1 MSTLILSH
9 NDCCNHIEPVGH
21 PEQVKRITKVLDILK
36 TSKFNDLT
44 WRDAPLATR
53 EQIELCHSTDY
64 VKSIEEII
72 IDGRIAQ
79 IDADTYFGE
88 GSLAAAKRAVGANI
102 LAVDSVMSGEF
113 NNAFAAIRPPGHHAE
128 TSKAMG
134 FCIFGNVAIAA
145 KYALKNYGLER
156 VAVVDFDVHHG
167 NGTQDLLWH
176 EPKTLFCSMHQSP
189 LWPGSGTVDETGAFD
204 NVLNIPIASN
214 TAGDGVRSSF
224 NEIIIPKLEEFKP
237 ELLIISAGFDAHIS
251 DPLANLELVEEDY
264 EWITHKLC
272 DIVDKHCNGRLVSSL
287 EGGYNLE
294 ALAASVA
301 VHVKVLMERSK

>member
-9 NDCCNHIEPVGH
+9 NDCFNHIEPVGH
-21 PEQVKRITKVLDILK
+21 PEQVKRITKVLDVLK
-36 TSKFNDLT
+36 TSKFRNLI

-79 IDADTYFGE
+79 IDADTYFGQ

-189 LWPGSGTVDETGAFD
+189 LWPGSGKVDETGAFD

>member
-9 NDCCNHIEPVGH
+9 NDCFNHIEPVGH
-21 PEQVKRITKVLDILK
+21 PEQVKRISKVLDVLK
-36 TSKFNDLT
+36 TSRFRNLT
-44 WRDAPLATR
+44 WRDAPVATS

-72 IDGRIAQ
+72 IDGSITQ

-189 LWPGSGTVDETGAFD
+189 LWPGSGKVDETGAFN

-224 NEIIIPKLEEFKP
+224 NEIIIPKLEDFKP

-264 EWITHKLC
+264 EWITHRLC

-301 VHVKVLMERSK
+301 AHVKVLMERSK

>member
-9 NDCCNHIEPVGH
+9 NDCFNHIEPVGH

-72 IDGRIAQ
+72 IDGSIAQ
-79 IDADTYFGE
+79 IDADTYFGQ

-134 FCIFGNVAIAA
+134 FCFFGNVAIAA

-189 LWPGSGTVDETGAFD
+189 LWPGSGKVDETGAFD

-272 DIVDKHCNGRLVSSL
+272 DVVDKHCNGRLVSSL

>member
-9 NDCCNHIEPVGH
+9 NDCFNHIEPVGH
-21 PEQVKRITKVLDILK
+21 PEQVKRIKKVLDVLK
-36 TSKFNDLT
+36 TSKFSDLT

-72 IDGRIAQ
+72 IDGSIAQ
-79 IDADTYFGE
+79 IDADTYFGQ

-189 LWPGSGTVDETGAFD
+189 LWPGSGKVDETGAFD

-301 VHVKVLMERSK
+301 VHVKVMMERSK

>member
-9 NDCCNHIEPVGH
+9 DDCFNHIEPVGH
-21 PEQVKRITKVLDILK
+21 PEQVKRLTKVLDELK
-36 TSKFNDLT
+36 TSKFRDLI

-53 EQIELCHSTDY
+53 EQIELCHAADY
-64 VKSIEEII
+64 VKSIDDMII
-72 IDGRIAQ
+72 EGSITH
-79 IDADTYFGE
+79 IDADTYFGK

-113 NNAFAAIRPPGHHAE
+113 NNVFAAIRPPGHHAE

-145 KYALKNYGLER
+145 KYALKNHGLER

-167 NGTQDLLWH
+167 NGTQDLLWN
-176 EPKTLFCSMHQSP
+176 EPRTLFCSMHQSP
-189 LWPGSGTVDETGAFD
+189 LWPGSGKVYETGAFD

-214 TAGDGVRSSF
+214 TSGDGVRSSF
-224 NEIIIPKLEEFKP
+224 KEIILPKLEEFKP

-287 EGGYNLE
+287 EGGYNLK

>member
-9 NDCCNHIEPVGH
+9 NDCFNHIEPVGH

-53 EQIELCHSTDY
+53 EQIELCHSADY

-72 IDGRIAQ
+72 IDGSIAQ
-79 IDADTYFGE
+79 IDADTYFGQ

-272 DIVDKHCNGRLVSSL
+272 DIVDKHCKGRLVSSL

>member
-9 NDCCNHIEPVGH
+9 NDCSNHIEPIGH
-21 PEQVKRITKVLDILK
+21 PEQVKRITRVLGELK
-36 TSKFNDLT
+36 TSNFKDLI

-53 EQIELCHSTDY
+53 EQIELCHSAEY
-64 VKSIEEII
+64 VKSIESMKIE
-72 IDGRIAQ
+72 GNVTH
-79 IDADTYFGE
+79 IDADTYFGK
-88 GSLAAAKRAVGANI
+88 GSLAAAQRAVGANI

-113 NNAFAAIRPPGHHAE
+113 NNVFAAIRPPGHHAE
-128 TSKAMG
+128 TSQAMG

-145 KYALKNYGLER
+145 KHALEYHGLER
-156 VAVVDFDVHHG
+156 VAIVDFDVHHG
-167 NGTQDLLWH
+167 NGTQDLLWN
-176 EPKTLFCSMHQSP
+176 EPRSLFCSMHQSP
-189 LWPGSGTVDETGAFD
+189 LWPGSGKVDETGTFD
-204 NVLNIPIASN
+204 NILNIPIVAN
-214 TAGDGVRSSF
+214 TAGAGVRLSF
-224 NEIIIPKLEEFKP
+224 KETILPRLEEFKP

-301 VHVKVLMERSK
+301 VHVKVLMERSR

>member
-9 NDCCNHIEPVGH
+9 NDCFNHIEPVGH

-53 EQIELCHSTDY
+53 EQIELCHSADY

-72 IDGRIAQ
+72 IDGSIAQ
-79 IDADTYFGE
+79 IDADTYFGQ

-272 DIVDKHCNGRLVSSL
+272 DVVDKHCNGRLVSSL

-301 VHVKVLMERSK
+301 VHVKVMMERSK

>member
-9 NDCCNHIEPVGH
+9 NDCFNHIEPVGH
-21 PEQVKRITKVLDILK
+21 PEQVKRITKVLDVLK
-36 TSKFNDLT
+36 TSSFRNLT

-176 EPKTLFCSMHQSP
+176 EPKTFFCSMHQSP
-189 LWPGSGTVDETGAFD
+189 LWPGSGKVDETGAFD

-272 DIVDKHCNGRLVSSL
+272 DVVDKHCNGRLVSSL

-301 VHVKVLMERSK
+301 VHVKVMMERSK

>member
-9 NDCCNHIEPVGH
+9 NDCFNHIEPVGH

-53 EQIELCHSTDY
+53 EQIELCHSADY

-72 IDGRIAQ
+72 IDGSIAQ
-79 IDADTYFGE
+79 IDADTYFGQ

-189 LWPGSGTVDETGAFD
+189 LWPGSGKVDETGAFD

>member
-1 MSTLILSH
+1 M
-9 NDCCNHIEPVGH
+9 
-21 PEQVKRITKVLDILK
+21 
-36 TSKFNDLT
+36 
-44 WRDAPLATR
+44 
-53 EQIELCHSTDY
+53 
-64 VKSIEEII
+64 
-72 IDGRIAQ
+72 
-79 IDADTYFGE
+79 
-88 GSLAAAKRAVGANI
+88 
-102 LAVDSVMSGEF
+102 
-113 NNAFAAIRPPGHHAE
+113 
-128 TSKAMG
+128 
-134 FCIFGNVAIAA
+134 
-145 KYALKNYGLER
+145 
-156 VAVVDFDVHHG
+156 VDFDVHHG

-204 NVLNIPIASN
+204 NVLNIPIASK

-224 NEIIIPKLEEFKP
+224 NKIIIPKLEEFRP

-272 DIVDKHCNGRLVSSL
+272 DIVDKHCNGRLISSL

-301 VHVKVLMERSK
+301 AHVKVLMERSK

>member
-9 NDCCNHIEPVGH
+9 NDCFNHIEPVGH
-21 PEQVKRITKVLDILK
+21 PEQVKRITKVLDVLK
-36 TSKFNDLT
+36 TSSFRNLI

-79 IDADTYFGE
+79 IDADTYFGQ

-189 LWPGSGTVDETGAFD
+189 LWPGSGKVDETGAFD

>member
-9 NDCCNHIEPVGH
+9 NDCFNHIEPVGH
-21 PEQVKRITKVLDILK
+21 PEQVKRIKKVLDVLK

-72 IDGRIAQ
+72 IDGSIAQ
-79 IDADTYFGE
+79 IDADTYFGQ

-189 LWPGSGTVDETGAFD
+189 LWPGSGKVDETGAFD

-224 NEIIIPKLEEFKP
+224 NEIIIPKLEKFKP

>member
-9 NDCCNHIEPVGH
+9 NDCFNHIEPVGH

-72 IDGRIAQ
+72 IDGSIAQ
-79 IDADTYFGE
+79 IDADTYFGQ

>member
-9 NDCCNHIEPVGH
+9 NDCFNHIEPVGH
-21 PEQVKRITKVLDILK
+21 PEQVKRITKVLDVLK
-36 TSKFNDLT
+36 TSSFRNLI

-189 LWPGSGTVDETGAFD
+189 LWPGSGKVDETGAFD

>member
-9 NDCCNHIEPVGH
+9 NDCFNHIEPVGH
-21 PEQVKRITKVLDILK
+21 PEQVKRITKVLDVLK
-36 TSKFNDLT
+36 TSSFRNLT

-64 VKSIEEII
+64 VKSIEEIT

-79 IDADTYFGE
+79 IDADTYFGQ

-189 LWPGSGTVDETGAFD
+189 LWPGSGKVDETGAFD

>member
-9 NDCCNHIEPVGH
+9 NDCFNHIEPVGH
-21 PEQVKRITKVLDILK
+21 PEQVKRITKVLDVLK
-36 TSKFNDLT
+36 TSSFRNLI

-189 LWPGSGTVDETGAFD
+189 LWPGSGKVDETGAFD

-287 EGGYNLE
+287 EGGYNLD